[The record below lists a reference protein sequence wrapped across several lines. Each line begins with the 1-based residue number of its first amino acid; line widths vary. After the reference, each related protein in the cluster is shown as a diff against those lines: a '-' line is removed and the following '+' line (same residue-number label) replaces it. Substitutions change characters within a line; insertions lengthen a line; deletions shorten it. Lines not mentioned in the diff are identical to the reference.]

1 MSAIGLTMIIT
12 AVVTQL
18 SILVFGFIH
27 LDHEFVIK
35 ISYSNIVE
43 GGITA
48 ASILIR
54 QNFLV

>member
-27 LDHEFVIK
+27 LDHEFNIK

-43 GGITA
+43 GGVTA
-48 ASILIR
+48 AAVLIR
-54 QNFLV
+54 QNHV